1 MHTVCALQTRTHN
14 QKSLTDK
21 AGWVS
26 DKPLKV
32 RRQGAGNIQLRSL
45 ARSRHPDA
53 IPRLHNPPSEKKKKT
68 AEIWKWLVSNGMSWY
83 EGYLD
88 GVPNFITLFYGHMMV
103 RVQFATMTM
112 TLDGGPSLESCC
124 LAWDERLLPF
134 LAAISITHHP
144 SSLIHSCNSYIHT
157 TSIYH
162 PQKAFTTHLD

>member
-53 IPRLHNPPSEKKKKT
+53 IPRLHNPPSEKKKKNSWNLKMT
-68 AEIWKWLVSNGMSWY
+68 GIKWY
-83 EGYLD
+83 ELIWGIPGWCSKLYHAFLWAYD
-88 GVPNFITLFYGHMMV
+88 GPCSVCNYDYDSWWRTIIGVLLL
-103 RVQFATMTM
+103 TMGWKIAAFF
-112 TLDGGPSLESCC
+112 GGNK
-124 LAWDERLLPF
+124 
-134 LAAISITHHP
+134 HH
-144 SSLIHSCNSYIHT
+144 
-157 TSIYH
+157 TSPIIAH
-162 PQKAFTTHLD
+162 P

>member
-53 IPRLHNPPSEKKKKT
+53 IPRLHNPPSEKIEQLKSENDWCHMVWVDMRDT
-68 AEIWKWLVSNGMSWY
+68 WMVFQTLSRFSMGIWWSVFSLNYDYDSWWRAII
-83 EGYLD
+83 
-88 GVPNFITLFYGHMMV
+88 GVLLL
-103 RVQFATMTM
+103 TMGWKIAAFF
-112 TLDGGPSLESCC
+112 GGNK
-124 LAWDERLLPF
+124 
-134 LAAISITHHP
+134 HH
-144 SSLIHSCNSYIHT
+144 
-157 TSIYH
+157 TSPIIAH
-162 PQKAFTTHLD
+162 P